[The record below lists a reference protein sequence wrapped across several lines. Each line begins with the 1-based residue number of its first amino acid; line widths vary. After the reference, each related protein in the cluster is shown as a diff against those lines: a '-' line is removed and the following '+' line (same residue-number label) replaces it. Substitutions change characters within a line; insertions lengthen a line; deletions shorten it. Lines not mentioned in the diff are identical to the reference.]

1 MRTFSIKRA
10 IIILT
15 LVLIYSAAFCMVKI
29 CAEKAILEDVTPPS
43 NLPAVNLD
51 NTQTNTD
58 KIVESAEKI
67 SDKIEMDGYDIF
79 TPEATKVSEVT
90 TVSTS
95 ETAPESVTTT
105 PPTTSEEPTT
115 APTTEATTSP
125 SVTTVPT
132 TEEEEKTTTV
142 EEEEEDVT
150 TTPEDDEE
158 DVVDSSDED
167 EIVEDEDE
175 EILEDDT
182 DEDDVVLEED
192 DVILEDPDVTLS
204 PEDEYDN
211 WLVSSILQGIAD
223 GSIVIPD
230 SSQIETPG
238 YYPEDNLFSGD
249 SYRNETITIYNKK
262 TGRYVTGNAFDI
274 ICGIT
279 FNEVGTSM
287 DKEAIKAQAVAAYTY
302 IKYYEAKGEI
312 ASISM
317 KTDVPQMVI
326 DAVSEIDGLAMYY
339 DNEYIMAAF
348 SASTGGYTA
357 SSENVW
363 GGVRPYLK
371 SVKNDYDYLDGKHYG
386 RVTTY
391 TVEEVRNAIESNTN
405 IKLSNNYSE
414 WIKIVSHVD
423 TVYAGQISIDGHT
436 SAFVSGKERKISG
449 YVFRSYI
456 LGIRST
462 NFTVSYNDGVFT
474 FVTYGYGHGV
484 GMSQIGANL
493 YATYGGYTFDQ
504 ILHHYYTGITI
515 R

>member
-1 MRTFSIKRA
+1 
-10 IIILT
+10 
-15 LVLIYSAAFCMVKI
+15 MVKI
-29 CAEKAILEDVTPPS
+29 YAEKAILEDVTPPS
-43 NLPAVNLD
+43 NLPAVNID
-51 NTQTNTD
+51 NNTSD
-58 KIVESAEKI
+58 AIGEEHESAEKI

-90 TVSTS
+90 TVLTS
-95 ETAPESVTTT
+95 ETTTEESTTPPETTTEAPTTVTTT
-105 PPTTSEEPTT
+105 ETTTEPTT
-115 APTTEATTSP
+115 
-125 SVTTVPT
+125 TTVPT
-132 TEEEEKTTTV
+132 TTEPKTEEVT
-142 EEEEEDVT
+142 T
-150 TTPEDDEE
+150 TTPEDTEE
-158 DVVDSSDED
+158 ITSA
-167 EIVEDEDE
+167 EDEDE
-175 EILEDDT
+175 VIEEDEDEYIEDD
-182 DEDDVVLEED
+182 DFEDIIEENEDDVAVED
-192 DVILEDPDVTLS
+192 EPEVTLS
-204 PEDEYDN
+204 PEEILN
-211 WLVSSILQGIAD
+211 QQIASSILEEIMNGNLPGGDEVQ
-223 GSIVIPD
+223 
-230 SSQIETPG
+230 TPG
-238 YYPEDNLFSGD
+238 YYPDDNLNSSK
-249 SYRNETITIYNKK
+249 SYKNEMLTIYNKR
-262 TGRYVTGNAFDI
+262 TGRYVTDTAFNI
-274 ICGIT
+274 VCGVT

-287 DKEAIKAQAVAAYTY
+287 HVEAIKAQAVAAYTY

-326 DAVSEIDGLAMYY
+326 DAVEQVDGLAMYY
-339 DNEYIMAAF
+339 DGEYIMAAF
-348 SASTGGYTA
+348 SASTGGYSA

-371 SVKNDYDYLDGKHYG
+371 SVKNDYDYLDSKHYG
-386 RVTTY
+386 RVTTH
-391 TVEEVRNAIESNTN
+391 TVDEVREAIESNTN

-436 SAFVSGKERKISG
+436 SAYVAGKERKISG

-515 R
+515 K